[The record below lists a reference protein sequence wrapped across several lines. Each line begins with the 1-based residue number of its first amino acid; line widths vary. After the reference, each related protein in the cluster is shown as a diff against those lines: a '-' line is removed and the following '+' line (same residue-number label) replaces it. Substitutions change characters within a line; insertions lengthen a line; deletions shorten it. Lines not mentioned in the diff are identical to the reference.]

1 MLSPHHHRYIY
12 KVEAIQRR
20 AIRWV
25 TRDYRYTS
33 SVTAMLNDLNWR
45 ALDQRRIDSRLMMMH
60 IYNVTND
67 LVAIP
72 VSLYLVRNTIT
83 SRHIHSLV
91 YKQIQTFK
99 DNYRFIGGRA
109 GGRTD
114 GRSYVRQ
121 TLLQLDTSLVLT
133 VLEKIAKKA
142 CTLVNVNAPVVA
154 TTSWWLHFSAPVV
167 A

>member
-1 MLSPHHHRYIY
+1 MLYCIVRPQLEYASTVCYHHITTDIY
-12 KVEAIQRR
+12 KVEAIQRM
-20 AIRWV
+20 AIMWV

-60 IYNVTND
+60 IYKVTND

-99 DNYRFIGGRA
+99 DYYRFIGGRA

-114 GRSYVRQ
+114 ALTSDGHYYSWI
-121 TLLQLDTSLVLT
+121 LLWYLQ
-133 VLEKIAKKA
+133 
-142 CTLVNVNAPVVA
+142 C
-154 TTSWWLHFSAPVV
+154 
-167 A
+167 